1 MEQVEK
7 NHDIVL
13 ETVMQNYD
21 IKNLV
26 GNSKTI
32 FPTMILVMIRTRR
45 TTRKTYQRKM
55 MVGLP
60 LEMSIIRKQCM
71 LVLMKGRLST

>member
-13 ETVMQNYD
+13 ETVMQNYE

>member
-45 TTRKTYQRKM
+45 KTRKTYQRKM
-55 MVGLP
+55 MVGLS